1 MYHIRYD
8 YLQSRFQWHQNNFDE
23 SNIHNTFLSPTGPEY
38 NPMNFMANIIW
49 NVSNFQ
55 DIWYL
60 NKTETR
66 KHRCCLESVVSRKAI
81 LQHPLSV
88 YMKLEAEINRIYT
101 NVSWAWGNERV
112 WEFIFSKNS
121 NQYGRM
127 VKENKKRLK

>member
-38 NPMNFMANIIW
+38 NPMNFMANRIW

-88 YMKLEAEINRIYT
+88 YMQLEAEINIYSASIFIVLYT
-101 NVSWAWGNERV
+101 NTHGLAWLR
-112 WEFIFSKNS
+112 
-121 NQYGRM
+121 QT
-127 VKENKKRLK
+127 KE